1 MRVTEMKIKVSELNN
16 NWIKLKDIINNLQ
29 KFDTCKIESIIAVNF
44 IFFKDLDEECV
55 KY

>member
-1 MRVTEMKIKVSELNN
+1 MRVTEMKIKVYESNN
-16 NWIKLKDIINNLQ
+16 TWIKLKDIINNLQ
-29 KFDTCKIESIIAVNF
+29 KFDTCKIELIIAVHL